1 MHTYSD
7 FGVYLHQGS
16 PCDRGCNGLVCGRFF
31 PGLRKNLKSRT
42 FRSFCPLFERADC
55 TAVKTAK
62 AKEEDRTKID
72 PLEKFPTCP
81 PKRGRSRITD
91 GSASAFPFSRPTRR
105 SLTLRPAYSSSHQ
118 VALCTGEL
126 SSRLTPWAAA
136 PITTGWSDICR
147 AGFAPAERPCLCTA
161 HGRNRGN
168 LNGRSE
174 KLKKDQL
181 LANQFDSNPG
191 SHFILYFN
199 SVRLISHLDSRRL

>member
-1 MHTYSD
+1 MYS
-7 FGVYLHQGS
+7 
-16 PCDRGCNGLVCGRFF
+16 
-31 PGLRKNLKSRT
+31 
-42 FRSFCPLFERADC
+42 
-55 TAVKTAK
+55 
-62 AKEEDRTKID
+62 
-72 PLEKFPTCP
+72 P
-81 PKRGRSRITD
+81 PKRGNFSPVLHQSSSSMHAIVTTPAEPLGALIARFPRDSGLPRITD

-199 SVRLISHLDSRRL
+199 SVRLISHLD

>member
-72 PLEKFPTCP
+72 PLEKSYVSTETGQVQFTVDLRGLLESSKVRWRAAYFGTVAGAVCEPAVDRSPAASGRLGIKGQFVSPATMFA
-81 PKRGRSRITD
+81 GRS
-91 GSASAFPFSRPTRR
+91 
-105 SLTLRPAYSSSHQ
+105 
-118 VALCTGEL
+118 
-126 SSRLTPWAAA
+126 
-136 PITTGWSDICR
+136 
-147 AGFAPAERPCLCTA
+147 
-161 HGRNRGN
+161 
-168 LNGRSE
+168 
-174 KLKKDQL
+174 
-181 LANQFDSNPG
+181 
-191 SHFILYFN
+191 
-199 SVRLISHLDSRRL
+199 